1 MNTLRKAFALLSREE
16 RRQSLLLVLV
26 LIVMALF
33 DVMGTASI
41 MPFLAVLA
49 DPGLIERTAV
59 LRWLNAALGFES
71 RDGFLYFLGGLSFS
85 LLITAAVVRTGGLY
99 TLNRFTQMRSHS
111 IALRLFET
119 YLRQPYSFFL
129 NHHTG
134 DMAKGLLSEVN
145 QLVAQVFQPVAH
157 MIAQGIML
165 LAMLSLL
172 IAIDPVVALVL
183 MVGLALTYWLIYMTV
198 RRYLTRAGQ
207 ARVAANKGRF
217 KSVAEAL
224 GGIKTLKL
232 MGQEAGYRDQFAEH
246 SRRFAHYQSVS
257 TTVAQVPKYTVE
269 AIAFG
274 GIIVLTL
281 ALMARYSGGAVP
293 GAGADTG
300 ADTGAVLG
308 KVLPLLGL
316 YAFAGYRMLPAV
328 QALYGAATQLRFS
341 AATVDTIH
349 ADLAM
354 RDRLDPLATRP
365 AAPLPFHARVELEGL
380 SFRYSGSTGAG
391 VTGVSLTIPAG
402 STLGIVG
409 STGAGKTTLVDLI
422 LGLLQPDSGRILVD
436 GAAVTRD
443 NRRNWQADL
452 GYVPQDI
459 FLIDASVSENIAF
472 GVAAAQIDMDRVRD
486 CARMA
491 QICDFIETDLPQG
504 FATTVGERG
513 IRLSGG
519 QRQRLGIARA
529 LYHDPGIII
538 FDEATS
544 ALDNLTEQEV
554 MRAVTALSGL
564 KTVIMIA
571 HRISTVR
578 NCDQIAVLEKGR
590 LVGLGSYEDL
600 CQDNPVFRSLVS
612 TADAA

>member
-26 LIVMALF
+26 LVVMALF

-49 DPGLIERTAV
+49 DPELIARTEA
-59 LRWLNAALGFES
+59 LRWLDATLGFES
-71 RDGFLYFLGGLSFS
+71 RDGFLYFLGGLSFT
-85 LLITAAVVRTGGLY
+85 LLIVAAVVRTLGLY

-172 IAIDPVVALVL
+172 VAIDPVVALVL
-183 MVGLALTYWLIYMTV
+183 MIGLALTYWLIYMTV
-198 RRYLTRAGQ
+198 RRYLTHAGQ

-217 KSVAEAL
+217 KTVAEAL

-232 MGQEAGYRDQFAEH
+232 MGQEAGYRDQFAEY

-257 TTVAQVPKYTVE
+257 NTVAQVPKYTVE

-281 ALMARYSGGAVP
+281 TLMARH
-293 GAGADTG
+293 ADG
-300 ADTGAVLG
+300 SGAVLG

-328 QALYGAATQLRFS
+328 QALYSAATQLRFS
-341 AATVDTIH
+341 AAIVDTIH
-349 ADLAM
+349 ADLAI

-365 AAPLPFHARVELEGL
+365 ATPLPFHARVELEGL

-391 VTGVSLTIPAG
+391 VTGVSLGIPAG

-422 LGLLQPDSGRILVD
+422 LGLLLPDSGVIRVD
-436 GAAVTRD
+436 DTPVTRE
-443 NRRNWQADL
+443 NLRAWQADL

-459 FLIDASVSENIAF
+459 FLIDASVAQNIAF
-472 GVAAAQIDMDRVRD
+472 GVPAAQIDMDRVRD

-491 QICDFIETDLPQG
+491 QIRTFIETDLPRG
-504 FATTVGERG
+504 FDTTVGERG

-578 NCDQIAVLEKGR
+578 NCDQIAVLDKGH
-590 LVGLGSYEDL
+590 LVGLGGYDDL
-600 CQDNPVFRSLVS
+600 YRNNAAFRRLVT